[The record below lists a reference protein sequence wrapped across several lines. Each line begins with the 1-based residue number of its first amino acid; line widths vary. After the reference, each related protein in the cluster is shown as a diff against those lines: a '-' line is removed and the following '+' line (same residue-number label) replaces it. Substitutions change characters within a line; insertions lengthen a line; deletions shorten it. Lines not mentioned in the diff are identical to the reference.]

1 MLDTLGFLLMRIVFF
16 CILTP
21 IALLMRLFGYDPLSI
36 KATQSISQWSA
47 RQPIKFDQKFFHKQ
61 G

>member
-1 MLDTLGFLLMRIVFF
+1 MLNTLSSILMRIVFF

-21 IALLMRLFGYDPLSI
+21 IAMVLRLFGYDPLKLRSN
-36 KATQSISQWSA
+36 QSASQWFK
-47 RQPIKFDQKFFHKQ
+47 RKQVKFDTNFFHKQ

>member
-1 MLDTLGFLLMRIVFF
+1 MLNTLGALLMRIVFF

-21 IALLMRLFGYDPLSI
+21 VAALMRLFGYDPL
-36 KATQSISQWSA
+36 KLNPNHATTQWSK
-47 RQPIKFDQKFFHKQ
+47 RKQIKFDKNFFHKQ

>member
-1 MLDTLGFLLMRIVFF
+1 MLNILGSFLMRIVFF

-21 IALLMRLFGYDPLSI
+21 IAMVLRLFGYDPL
-36 KATQSISQWSA
+36 KLHANQSDSQWFK
-47 RQPIKFDQKFFHKQ
+47 RKQVKFDKNFFHKQ

>member
-1 MLDTLGFLLMRIVFF
+1 MFNTLGSIIMRIVFF

-21 IALLMRLFGYDPLSI
+21 LAIVLRLFGYDPLKI
-36 KATQSISQWSA
+36 KSNQATSQWLK
-47 RQPIKFDQKFFHKQ
+47 RPTVKFDKDFFHKQ